1 MTGPQRAHAG
11 LDGLVMGD
19 AFGDSWFTRS
29 DENAEELWAARK
41 ARPQPW
47 PWTDDSAMAFVLFAH
62 LTAHGEVL
70 PDALAGEFAAE
81 YARDPGRKYGPS
93 MHGVLRS
100 IREDGDWRAV
110 TTAQFAGQGSYGN
123 GAAMRVAPLGA
134 WFRDDLPTAVEQ
146 ARLSALTTHAHP
158 EAVAGAVAVAVAAA
172 LTAAGEGADAPSR
185 AEFLREV
192 ADHVPES
199 DVRSRLLVAA
209 HFSDR
214 TSVRHAASVLGSGT
228 LISAPDTVPFALWSA
243 AGHLDDLGEALWQTV
258 AGWGDR
264 DTTCAIAGG
273 VVASRTG
280 TGRLPAAWHEA
291 REGIP
296 GWVAPEAV
304 RDGTPHEAANP
315 SEAVRRG

>member
-1 MTGPQRAHAG
+1 MTSRFHAHAG

-29 DENAEELWAARK
+29 DEDAEALWAAREP
-41 ARPQPW
+41 RPGPW
-47 PWTDDSAMAFVLFAH
+47 SWTDDSAMAFVVFGH
-62 LTAHGEVL
+62 LTTHGEVL
-70 PDALAGEFAAE
+70 PDTLAVEFAAE
-81 YARDPGRKYGPS
+81 YDRDPGRKYGPS
-93 MHGVLRS
+93 MHGVLRG
-100 IREDGDWRAV
+100 IREGGDWRAV
-110 TTAQFAGQGSYGN
+110 TTERFGGQGSYGN

-134 WFRDDLPTAVEQ
+134 WFRDDLPAAREQ

-172 LTAAGEGADAPSR
+172 LAAATEGHDAPPR
-185 AEFLREV
+185 PEFLREV
-192 ADHVPES
+192 ADHVPDS

-209 HFSDR
+209 AFSDR
-214 TSVRHAASVLGSGT
+214 ASVRHAASVLGSGT

-243 AGHLDDLGEALWQTV
+243 AGHLNDLTEALWQTV

-280 TGRLPAAWHEA
+280 TAGLPAPWHES
-291 REGIP
+291 REPIP
-296 GWVAPEAV
+296 DWSHWKPVHQP
-304 RDGTPHEAANP
+304 
-315 SEAVRRG
+315 RR

>member
-1 MTGPQRAHAG
+1 MTGPDHARAG

-29 DENAEELWAARK
+29 DEDAEALWASREP
-41 ARPQPW
+41 RPRPW

-62 LTAHGEVL
+62 LTTHGEVR
-70 PDALAGEFAAE
+70 PDALAAEFAAE
-81 YARDPGRKYGPS
+81 YDRDPARGYGPS
-93 MHGVLRS
+93 MHSVLRG
-100 IREDGDWRAV
+100 IHEGGDWRDV
-110 TTAQFAGQGSYGN
+110 TTARFGGQGSHGN

-134 WFRDDLPTAVEQ
+134 WFRDDLPAAREQ

-172 LTAAGEGADAPSR
+172 LAAAAEGPDAPPR

-192 ADHVPES
+192 ADHVPDS
-199 DVRSRLLVAA
+199 DVRARLLVAA
-209 HFSDR
+209 AFPDR

-243 AGHLDDLGEALWQTV
+243 AGHLDDLTEALWQTV

-280 TGRLPAAWHEA
+280 TADVPPAWHEA
-291 REGIP
+291 REP
-296 GWVAPEAV
+296 LPAWSRWQAPSPSSHPV
-304 RDGTPHEAANP
+304 PHRSADA
-315 SEAVRRG
+315 